1 MPQAAWMSHTPRK
14 YTDDILKS
22 PVLDKSRKSN
32 SNLNGNLKTSSDWD
46 TDLYP
51 NHLKTVMIW
60 FQSCAHCFH
69 SKIISIFCPEKESDN
84 KISGLWEIHHL
95 KLQRKSLN
103 CLKSPCCLMPKSWY
117 LTPRQGGWK
126 GGVVSCMI
134 LGPWFLLDLCFER
147 KRCWKHGSY

>member
-1 MPQAAWMSHTPRK
+1 MCLLAWMPQAAWMSHTPRK
-14 YTDDILKS
+14 YTDDMLKS
-22 PVLDKSRKSN
+22 PVLDKSRKRN

-117 LTPRQGGWK
+117 LTPRQGGVKRW
-126 GGVVSCMI
+126 
-134 LGPWFLLDLCFER
+134 CFF
-147 KRCWKHGSY
+147 HA